1 MKQSLL
7 ARTVAAALLVG
18 VAVTGLAACATPPSA
33 AGREIMS
40 RQLNSDVK
48 PSGVVLAGVLLQTGD
63 IEKAVSQGLVTPAE
77 VDEAKIAIE
86 ANLMS
91 YWHDR
96 AALEQKK

>member
-7 ARTVAAALLVG
+7 ARTVAAVLLG
-18 VAVTGLAACATPPSA
+18 GIAVTGLSACTAAPSA
-33 AGREIMS
+33 AGREIMT
-40 RQLNSDVK
+40 RQLSSDVK
-48 PSGVVLAGVLLQTGD
+48 PSGVVLAGVILQSGD

-77 VDEAKIAIE
+77 ADEAKKAIE